1 MVLCLERYDEHMA
14 SGAELDFLNVFSSF
28 QRNFCV
34 ITECLGEHIHKLNF
48 VRVCNNDLIAARV
61 KCNRLRFLTW
71 LAQERDLKLFGCIVP
86 DFDLARRAGDNQSL
100 PQADIKARYPD
111 HMKLAE
117 HRLYNVCY
125 VHFELDSLVDFPAN
139 LNFLK
144 LIRLR
149 CIINKILLL
158 RNAQVHYIILIPC
171 RRVRYCL
178 NLLVVGLRVICLFE

>member
-86 DFDLARRAGDNQSL
+86 DFDLARRAGYNQCLSQTNI
-100 PQADIKARYPD
+100 QASYSNHVERADD
-111 HMKLAE
+111 WFNL
-117 HRLYNVCY
+117 VCLFN
-125 VHFELDSLVDFPAN
+125 FE
-139 LNFLK
+139 LNFLFN
-144 LIRLR
+144 L
-149 CIINKILLL
+149 
-158 RNAQVHYIILIPC
+158 PPD
-171 RRVRYCL
+171 L
-178 NLLVVGLRVICLFE
+178 NLLKLVRFRCIVHKILSVGNGEVFNIITAPSRSVFYFLH